1 MEQPNNT
8 SVTAVFF
15 RFSEQISVHF
25 AIKHEGAAT
34 IFEGGMLS
42 TYVNTKFS
50 PLLKKFL
57 GSKMFIK
64 NITLLT
70 KKYHREKI
78 NIVYSL
84 GVIHGT
90 YHVLCL
96 KE

>member
-8 SVTAVFF
+8 SVTAVF

-25 AIKHEGAAT
+25 AIRHEGT
-34 IFEGGMLS
+34 IFEEGMLS

-64 NITLLT
+64 IIHYLPNSPI
-70 KKYHREKI
+70 
-78 NIVYSL
+78 SL
-84 GVIHGT
+84 IF
-90 YHVLCL
+90 
-96 KE
+96 KSIIERK

>member
-25 AIKHEGAAT
+25 AIRHEGAAT
-34 IFEGGMLS
+34 IFEEGMLS

-64 NITLLT
+64 ILHYLP
-70 KKYHREKI
+70 KSPI
-78 NIVYSL
+78 SL
-84 GVIHGT
+84 IF
-90 YHVLCL
+90 
-96 KE
+96 KSIIERK